1 MKTAFIFPGQGSQS
15 LGMLRELYDN
25 FDVVK
30 KSFNQ
35 AADVLGYNL
44 WDITQNDNDKLSQ
57 TIYTQNAMLVAGYSC
72 FKVLE
77 QETDIQAE
85 IMAGHSLG
93 EVSSLVASGCIDFEN
108 GLKIV
113 HQRASLMQEAVPQ
126 GVGSMA
132 AILGLDDE
140 IIIQICNN
148 YSGDG
153 VVEAVN
159 FNANGQVVIAGNTEA
174 VAKTCEVL
182 KEKGAKRAIVLPV
195 SVPSHSS
202 LMQGAA
208 DEFLSFLND
217 FEFKTPSVP
226 VLQNVNARA
235 SDDTQV
241 IKQNLAKQLHNPVL
255 WVKTINTMAD
265 AGITQTI
272 EVGPGKVLSG
282 LNRRINKNI
291 SSQMIFDIKTLNEL
305 KQS

>member
-93 EVSSLVASGCIDFEN
+93 EVSSLVASGCIDFED

-140 IIIQICNN
+140 IIIQICND